1 MSQSR
6 ERKMKEAFEAKVREF
21 EIMAQRSVEGN
32 YERDR

>member
-1 MSQSR
+1 
-6 ERKMKEAFEAKVREF
+6 MKEAFEAKVREF